1 MAAQK
6 PFEVRWH
13 GRGGQG
19 AKTAAYLLAEA
30 AMHAGK
36 FIQAFPEFGPERRG
50 APIRAFTRI
59 ADQPIRIRSHVY
71 NPEVVIVLDPTLF
84 GWEDLLAGT
93 NEDATV
99 LINTPLSPAEAR
111 KRFGIEGRK
120 VFTVDATGISLQE
133 LKRNLPNIP
142 LTGAFIKATG
152 LVPLEAAEE
161 EIRSHFERRYG
172 PEVAEANVRALRRG
186 YEEVKGE

>member
-1 MAAQK
+1 MAVK

-36 FIQAFPEFGPERRG
+36 LIQAFPEFGPERRG

-59 ADQPIRIRSHVY
+59 ADEPIRIRSHVY
-71 NPEVVIVLDPTLF
+71 NPDVVIVLDPTLF

-93 NEDATV
+93 NEDAVV
-99 LINTPLSPAEAR
+99 LINTSLPPKEAR
-111 KRFGIEGRK
+111 ERFGIEGRK

-152 LVPLEAAEE
+152 LVPIEAAEE

>member
-1 MAAQK
+1 MAK

-30 AMHAGK
+30 AMRAGK

-59 ADQPIRIRSHVY
+59 ADEPIRIRSHVY
-71 NPEVVIVLDPTLF
+71 NPDVVIVLDPTLF

-93 NEDATV
+93 GEDATV
-99 LINTPLSPAEAR
+99 LINTALSPAEAR
-111 KRFGIEGRK
+111 KEFGIEGRR
-120 VFTVDATGISLQE
+120 VFTVDATGISLEE

-142 LTGAFIKATG
+142 LTGAFVKAAG
-152 LVPLEAAEE
+152 LVPIEAVEE

-186 YEEVKGE
+186 YEEVRGE

>member
-1 MAAQK
+1 MAVK

-59 ADQPIRIRSHVY
+59 ADEPIRIRSHVY
-71 NPEVVIVLDPTLF
+71 NPDVVIVLDPTLF

-93 NEDATV
+93 NEDAVV
-99 LINTPLSPAEAR
+99 LINTSLPPKEAR
-111 KRFGIEGRK
+111 ERFGIEGRK

-152 LVPLEAAEE
+152 LVPIEAAEE

>member
-1 MAAQK
+1 MAAIK

-50 APIRAFTRI
+50 APVKAFTRI
-59 ADQPIRIRSHVY
+59 ADEPIRIRSHVY
-71 NPEVVIVLDPTLF
+71 NPEAVIVLDFTLF
-84 GWEDLLAGT
+84 AAEDLLAGT
-93 NEDATV
+93 NDDAVV
-99 LINTPLSPAEAR
+99 LINTSLSPQEAR
-111 KRFGIEGRK
+111 RRFGIEGRQ
-120 VFTVDATGISLQE
+120 VFTLDATRISLEE
-133 LKRNLPNIP
+133 LRRNLPNIP

-152 LVPLEAAEE
+152 LVPIEAVEE
-161 EIRSHFERRYG
+161 EMRSHFERRYG
-172 PEVAEANVRALRRG
+172 KEVAEANVRALRRG

>member
-1 MAAQK
+1 MATK

-36 FIQAFPEFGPERRG
+36 VIQAFPEFGPERRG

-59 ADQPIRIRSHVY
+59 SDEPIRIRSHVY
-71 NPEVVIVLDPTLF
+71 SPDVVIVLDPSLF
-84 GWEDLLAGT
+84 EWEDLLSGT
-93 NEDATV
+93 NDEAV
-99 LINTPLSPAEAR
+99 ILINTPLSPAEAR
-111 KRFGIEGRK
+111 EEFGIEGRK
-120 VFTVDATGISLQE
+120 VFTVDATAISFEE

-142 LTGAFIKATG
+142 LMGAFAKATG
-152 LVPLEAAEE
+152 LVPIEAMEE

-172 PEVAEANVRALRRG
+172 PEVAEANVKALRRG
-186 YEEVKGE
+186 YEEVRGE